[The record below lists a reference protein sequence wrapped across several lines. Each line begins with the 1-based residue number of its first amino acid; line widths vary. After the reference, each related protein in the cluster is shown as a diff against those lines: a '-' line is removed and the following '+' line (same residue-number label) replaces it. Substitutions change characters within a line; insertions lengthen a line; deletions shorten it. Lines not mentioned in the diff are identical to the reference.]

1 MKWKCFDV
9 IFDAFIVGT
18 IFCNLVT
25 EVQGFIARGVSPISP
40 TPAISGEQATRTL
53 RAEYRHT
60 NSPYFNIRTD
70 EPELNIYQAV
80 NILLIL

>member
-1 MKWKCFDV
+1 MLLLWEPYFAD
-9 IFDAFIVGT
+9 
-18 IFCNLVT
+18 LVT
-25 EVQGFIARGVSPISP
+25 EVQGLIARGVSPISP